1 MMYNHLPLRNRTK
14 MKEKRNIVWL
24 KRDLRIQDHQPFL
37 DAENAEDE
45 YLSIYIFE
53 PSLISYPDS
62 SLRHLQ
68 FTYHSI
74 LEMNKKLKK
83 YNREV
88 IIYNAESIDV
98 FKQLSQEFDLKTVFS
113 YQETGILKTWKR
125 DKEISKLLKDCN
137 VSWKEFQ
144 RDGIVRGIKNRLNWD
159 NQWFSY
165 IKQDITT
172 NYYTHYNGEKIKS
185 KFNLNKSLDIELRQ
199 YPVLFQKPGEVF
211 AWKYL
216 KSFCNNR
223 GKNYSIHI
231 SKPKESRR
239 SCGRIS
245 PYLAFGNIS
254 IKQVYHH
261 VAQHS
266 NYNFNKRSFNG
277 LLTRL
282 KWNNHFIQ
290 KFESECDYETR
301 CVNRGFEKL
310 SYSNNESLIKAWKK
324 GLTGFPLVD
333 ACMRCLIAT
342 GWINFRMRAMLV
354 SVFCLHFD
362 CDWRKGVYHLANL
375 FLDYE
380 PGIHYTQF
388 QMQAGTTGINT
399 IRMYNPIKQSKDH
412 DPDGLFIKEWV
423 TELEFIPQEFIHE
436 PWRMTELDKE
446 FNNVKLD
453 YPKPVI
459 DLVKAGKIAREKI
472 WGHRKDP
479 IVKKENNRILNL
491 HVRRKSTKNF
501 I

>member
-1 MMYNHLPLRNRTK
+1 
-14 MKEKRNIVWL
+14 MKENRNIVWL
-24 KRDLRIQDHQPFL
+24 KRDLRIQDHQPFFE
-37 DAENAEDE
+37 AENAKEE
-45 YLSIYIFE
+45 YLSIYIYE
-53 PSLISYPDS
+53 PSLISHPDS

-74 LEMNKKLKK
+74 LEMNKKLKE

-88 IIYNAESIDV
+88 LIYNAESIDV
-98 FKQLSQEFDLKTVFS
+98 FKQLAEEFNLGTVFS

-125 DKEISKLLKDCN
+125 DKEISNFLDNSN
-137 VSWKEFQ
+137 VIWKEFQ
-144 RDGIVRGIKNRLNWD
+144 KDGIIRGIKNRNNWD
-159 NQWFSY
+159 KKWYNY
-165 IKQDITT
+165 IKQNTIT
-172 NYYTHYNGEKIKS
+172 NHYTQFKGEKIKP
-185 KFNLNKSLDIELRQ
+185 KFNLTESLEKKLKE
-199 YPVLFQKPGEVF
+199 YPILFQKPGEFF

-216 KSFCNNR
+216 KSFCDNR
-223 GKNYSIHI
+223 GKNYGLHI

-254 IKQVYHH
+254 IKQVYLF
-261 VAQHS
+261 VIQHS
-266 NYNFNKRSFNG
+266 NYNFYKRSFNG

-301 CVNRGFEKL
+301 CINKGYEVLN
-310 SYSNNESLIKAWKK
+310 YSNNEKLINAWKE

-333 ACMRCLIAT
+333 ACMRCLKDT

-399 IRMYNPIKQSKDH
+399 VRMYNPIKQSKDH
-412 DPDGLFIKEWV
+412 DPEGIFIKEWV
-423 TELEFIPQEFIHE
+423 TELKNIPIEFIHE
-436 PWRMTELDKE
+436 PWKMTELDKE
-446 FNNVKLD
+446 FNNVNLN
-453 YPKPVI
+453 YPKPVV
-459 DLVKAGKIAREKI
+459 DLEKSGRIARKKI
-472 WGHRKDP
+472 WGQRKDP

-491 HVRRKSTKNF
+491 HVRKKSTKNF
-501 I
+501 V